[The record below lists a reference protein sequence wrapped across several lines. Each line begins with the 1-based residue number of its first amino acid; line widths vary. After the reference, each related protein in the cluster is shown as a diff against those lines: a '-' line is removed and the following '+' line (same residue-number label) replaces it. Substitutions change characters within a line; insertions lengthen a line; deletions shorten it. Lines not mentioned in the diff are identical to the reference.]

1 MANATNRTAGGPRLT
16 SNSGT
21 YRTADLDL
29 ASYLATRGLPP
40 QSAEPPAA
48 KVWPRFAIFVFDSS
62 PELDDLIS
70 EWISD
75 KQVQVD
81 LREYLDNRQGLLR
94 WARLVVRGGAR

>member
-1 MANATNRTAGGPRLT
+1 MDTLSNRTAGGPQLA

-21 YRTADLDL
+21 YSTTDLDL

-48 KVWPRFAIFVFDSS
+48 KVWPRFATFTFDAS

-75 KQVQVD
+75 KPVQVD
-81 LREYLDNRQGLLR
+81 LREFLDNRQGLLR